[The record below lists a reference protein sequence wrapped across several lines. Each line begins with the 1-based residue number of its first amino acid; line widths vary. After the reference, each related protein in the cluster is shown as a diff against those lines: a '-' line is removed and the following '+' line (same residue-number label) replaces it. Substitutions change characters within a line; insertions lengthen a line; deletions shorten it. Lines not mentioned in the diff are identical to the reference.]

1 MYTRID
7 RNALR
12 QRRHLRS
19 RRRLSGVSDRPRLS
33 VYRSLKQIYA
43 QVIDDAN
50 GRTLVA
56 ASTRDPE
63 VRDRVAGKKKV
74 EAATIVGEVLAKR
87 ALAKGVNAVVFDRAG
102 YLFHGRIRALAEGA
116 RAAGLRF

>member
-1 MYTRID
+1 MYTRTD
-7 RNALR
+7 RNVLR
-12 QRRHLRS
+12 QRRHLRA
-19 RRRLSGVSDRPRLS
+19 RRRLTGAPDRPRLS

-43 QVIDDAN
+43 QVIDDTS

-63 VRDRVAGKKKV
+63 IRDRVAGKKKV
-74 EAATIVGEVLAKR
+74 EAAAAVGEVLAKR
-87 ALAKGVNAVVFDRAG
+87 ALAKGVTEVVFDRAG
-102 YLFHGRIRALAEGA
+102 YLFHGRIRTLAEGA